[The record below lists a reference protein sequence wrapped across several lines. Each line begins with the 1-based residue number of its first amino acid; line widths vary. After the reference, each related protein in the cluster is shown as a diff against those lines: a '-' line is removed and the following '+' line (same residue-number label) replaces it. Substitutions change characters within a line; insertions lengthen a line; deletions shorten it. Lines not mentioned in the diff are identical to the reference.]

1 MPVSPFSLDALR
13 TAIIERFPDHAGGQ
27 FSLLA
32 EGWDSVAVDVD
43 DRLIFKFPRHP
54 RGEAALRREVAILD
68 VVAPAVSMP
77 VPRLELIEQPQTFSR
92 HAKIAGDHLVT
103 AQYQALDEASRQQL
117 GETLGQFYAELHA
130 IDDSA
135 AIVAGA
141 LPVETWL
148 DAEAILRQ
156 IWPVL
161 PEQLRPFAQAT
172 TERWAALSADPHG
185 QTYGFFDGHGWNM
198 AFDHARRRLN
208 GVYDFA
214 DSGIGPL
221 HQEFIYSNLISA
233 DLTERIITA
242 YEGHTGRA
250 IDRERVDLLTATHR
264 LWELAVEAHLPDHVD
279 GLVAVLSAWA
289 NRR

>member
-1 MPVSPFSLDALR
+1 MPASPFSLDALR
-13 TAIIERFPDHAGGQ
+13 AVIIEQFPEHAGGR

-32 EGWDSVAVDVD
+32 EGWDSVAVDID
-43 DRLIFKFPRHP
+43 DRLIFKFPRHQ

-77 VPRLELIEQPQTFSR
+77 VPRLELFEHPQTFSR
-92 HAKIAGDHLVT
+92 HTKIAGDHLVT
-103 AQYQALDEASRQQL
+103 AQYDKLDERSRQQL
-117 GETLGQFYAELHA
+117 GEALGLFYAELHA
-130 IDDSA
+130 VDDRA
-135 AIVAGA
+135 AIAAGA
-141 LPVETWL
+141 LPAETWL
-148 DAEAILRQ
+148 DADAILRQ
-156 IWPVL
+156 IRPVL
-161 PEQLRPFAQAT
+161 PEALQPFAQT
-172 TERWAALSADPHG
+172 TMERWANLPADPHG
-185 QTYGFFDGHGWNM
+185 MTYGFFDGHGWNM
-198 AFDHARRRLN
+198 AFDHAAGRLN

-242 YEGHTGRA
+242 YEGHTGRT

-279 GLVAVLSAWA
+279 ELVAGVSAWA
-289 NRR
+289 NRA

>member
-13 TAIIERFPDHAGGQ
+13 TVIIERFPEHVGGQ

-68 VVAPAVSMP
+68 IVAPAVSMP
-77 VPRLELIEQPQTFSR
+77 VPRLDLFKQPQTFSR
-92 HAKIAGDHLVT
+92 HAKLAGDHLVT
-103 AQYQALDEASRQQL
+103 AQYEKLDEPSRQRL
-117 GETLGQFYAELHA
+117 GEALGLFYAELHT
-130 IDDSA
+130 IDDSV
-135 AIVAGA
+135 AIAAGA

-148 DAEAILRQ
+148 DAETILRRS
-156 IWPVL
+156 WPVL
-161 PEQLRPFAQAT
+161 PKELRPFAQAT
-172 TERWAALSADPHG
+172 MERWAILPADPLG

-198 AFDHARRRLN
+198 AFDHARGRLN

-233 DLTERIITA
+233 DLTERIIAA
-242 YEGHTGRA
+242 YEGHTRRA
-250 IDRERVDLLTATHR
+250 IDRERVNLLTATHR
-264 LWELAVEAHLPDHVD
+264 LWELAVQAHLPDHID
-279 GLVAVLSAWA
+279 GLVAALSAWA
-289 NRR
+289 DRG

>member
-1 MPVSPFSLDALR
+1 MPISPFSLDALR
-13 TAIIERFPDHAGGQ
+13 SIIIERFPEHAGGQ

-68 VVAPAVSMP
+68 VVAPVVSMP
-77 VPRLELIEQPQTFSR
+77 VPRLELFEQKQTFSR
-92 HAKIAGDHLVT
+92 HVKLAGEHLVT
-103 AQYQALDEASRQQL
+103 AQYEELDEPSRQQL
-117 GETLGQFYAELHA
+117 GEALGLFYAELHA
-130 IDDSA
+130 IDDGA
-135 AIVAGA
+135 AIAAGA
-141 LPVETWL
+141 LPIETWL
-148 DAEAILRQ
+148 DADAILRQ

-161 PEQLRPFAQAT
+161 PEELRSFAQST

-185 QTYGFFDGHGWNM
+185 GTYGFFDGHGWNM
-198 AFDHARRRLN
+198 AFDHAAGRLN

-250 IDRERVDLLTATHR
+250 IDRERVGLLTATHR
-264 LWELAVEAHLPDHVD
+264 LWELAVEAHLPDHVE
-279 GLVAVLSAWA
+279 GLVAALSAWA
-289 NRR
+289 NRS

>member
-1 MPVSPFSLDALR
+1 MPMSPFSLDALR
-13 TAIIERFPDHAGGQ
+13 SIIVERFPEHAGGQ

-68 VVAPAVSMP
+68 VVAPVVSMP
-77 VPRLELIEQPQTFSR
+77 VPRLELFEQKRTFSR
-92 HAKIAGDHLVT
+92 HVKLAGEHLVT
-103 AQYQALDEASRQQL
+103 AQYEELDEPSRQQL
-117 GETLGQFYAELHA
+117 GEALGLFYAELHA
-130 IDDSA
+130 IDDGA
-135 AIVAGA
+135 AISAGA

-148 DAEAILRQ
+148 DADAILRQ

-161 PEQLRPFAQAT
+161 REDLRPFAQAT
-172 TERWAALSADPHG
+172 TERWATLSADPLG
-185 QTYGFFDGHGWNM
+185 RTYGFFDGHGWNM
-198 AFDHARRRLN
+198 AFDHAAGRLN

-250 IDRERVDLLTATHR
+250 IDRERVDVLTATHR
-264 LWELAVEAHLPDHVD
+264 LWELAVQAYLPDHVE
-279 GLVAVLSAWA
+279 GLVAALEDWA